1 VGITGHLYLKLIA
14 YVNSSSH
21 LSPTARCYLRWFHGD
36 YHRCQEEEAA
46 TKMAPTI
53 GDICKDD
60 PKDSDDI
67 VKKERPKLLNTQGEQ
82 NLNANLSS

>member
-1 VGITGHLYLKLIA
+1 
-14 YVNSSSH
+14 
-21 LSPTARCYLRWFHGD
+21 
-36 YHRCQEEEAA
+36 
-46 TKMAPTI
+46 MAPTI

-82 NLNANLSS
+82 NLNANLSSWYAEL